1 MIKFDSQNVRNQSFP
16 YWNDG
21 QTGVTT
27 VSPPGGALCLIRPVT
42 STATTVDTLLHQ
54 QAAPYRPLQLHKTVS
69 AYLRICRYPRA
80 VHECISTHAGSSLLG
95 QSITQQTTTSDYDR
109 VPGPSTTSEIPQSR
123 ERKEIIRPHQGEQ
136 NHTKYTWIY
145 ALNVH

>member
-1 MIKFDSQNVRNQSFP
+1 MFAINRFR
-16 YWNDG
+16 
-21 QTGVTT
+21 TGTT
-27 VSPPGGALCLIRPVT
+27 VKQESLRYRPRGELCVYFRPVT

-95 QSITQQTTTSDYDR
+95 QSITQQTTTSESP
-109 VPGPSTTSEIPQSR
+109 VHPQLPRYHNR
-123 ERKEIIRPHQGEQ
+123 ESGKKSSIHIKASKNICSQHSL
-136 NHTKYTWIY
+136 K
-145 ALNVH
+145 

>member
-1 MIKFDSQNVRNQSFP
+1 MFAINRFR
-16 YWNDG
+16 
-21 QTGVTT
+21 TGMT
-27 VSPPGGALCLIRPVT
+27 VKQESLRYRPRGELCVYFRPVT

-109 VPGPSTTSEIPQSR
+109 VPGPSTAPEVPQSR
-123 ERKEIIRPHQGEQ
+123 ERREIIRPHQGEQ
-136 NHTKYTWIY
+136 NHMDICSQRSLK
-145 ALNVH
+145 